1 MFQLVPPPVP
11 FHTSQ
16 PQMTDEQKVILM
28 QLLEH
33 LDMNSFIKHIGK
45 ILQIK
50 WNFDQI
56 LAA

>member
-16 PQMTDEQKVILM
+16 PQMTDEQKIILM

-50 WNFDQI
+50 
-56 LAA
+56 